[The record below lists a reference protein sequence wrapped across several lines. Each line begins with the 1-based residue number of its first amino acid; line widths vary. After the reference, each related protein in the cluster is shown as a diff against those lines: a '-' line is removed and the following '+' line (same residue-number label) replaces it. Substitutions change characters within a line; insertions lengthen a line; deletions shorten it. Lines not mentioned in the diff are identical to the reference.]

1 MGEKDLIQVSV
12 QLPAGSLDS
21 LTQVVRQLR
30 QLVAEVKGGGPTPAA
45 GAAAE
50 RGESGGFDEARYEAL
65 LTGRGPEAERVR
77 AEIAGAADAPGAFRT
92 VRERIREPD
101 RAGEEDS
108 LPPRDG
114 DGDGSAP
121 PPSGEPDRGEEA
133 DRPAPG
139 TDREAVPDPQAVRGT
154 ETERPE
160 DIPVLRVPPPSQVED
175 APQAGMEPESLIPE
189 AEAVWAERAG
199 GGAAAPPDGPVPL
212 PSSPATPQTAAV
224 QMSEGPEAV
233 RSRWSGVTEELVSA
247 GPAPLTAEAV
257 SLAFRR
263 DGRRYDNGFPLY

>member
-1 MGEKDLIQVSV
+1 MGGRDVIQVSV

-30 QLVAEVKGGGPTPAA
+30 QLVAEVKGGGPMPAA

-77 AEIAGAADAPGAFRT
+77 AEIAGAADAQGAFRT

-108 LPPRDG
+108 PPSRA
-114 DGDGSAP
+114 GDGSASL
-121 PPSGEPDRGEEA
+121 PSGEPDRGEEA

-139 TDREAVPDPQAVRGT
+139 TDRAIVPDPQAVRGT

-160 DIPVLRVPPPSQVED
+160 DVPVLRVPPLSQVED

-199 GGAAAPPDGPVPL
+199 GEAAAPPDGPVPL
-212 PSSPATPQTAAV
+212 PSSPAAPQTAAV
-224 QMSEGPEAV
+224 QMSEGPEAA

>member
-1 MGEKDLIQVSV
+1 MGGKDVIQVSV
-12 QLPAGSLDS
+12 QLPADSLDS

-30 QLVAEVKGGGPTPAA
+30 QLVAEVRGGGPTPAA
-45 GAAAE
+45 KTAAE
-50 RGESGGFDEARYEAL
+50 QGESGGFDEARYEAL
-65 LTGRGPEAERVR
+65 LTGRGPGAERVR
-77 AEIAGAADAPGAFRT
+77 AEIAGAADAQGAFRT
-92 VRERIREPD
+92 VREQIREPD

-108 LPPRDG
+108 LPPR

-139 TDREAVPDPQAVRGT
+139 ADREAVPDPQAVRGT

-175 APQAGMEPESLIPE
+175 APQVDMEPESLIPE

-199 GGAAAPPDGPVPL
+199 GETAASTDGPAPL
-212 PSSPATPQTAAV
+212 PSAPATPQTAAV
-224 QMSEGPEAV
+224 QMSEGPEAAQ
-233 RSRWSGVTEELVSA
+233 SRWSGVTEELVSA